1 MNGLSMVFNLLAYL
15 AAAVFVLGFLNK
27 VILYFKTPS
36 PLVIPTTPAPTSTMG
51 VVLRMIPEVLFFRSL
66 LKGGTTEKILWVGGW
81 LFHVSFL
88 LIVLR
93 HLRFFTYP
101 VPDVV
106 MSLQQLGIWA
116 GLVFPIALL
125 ILIVRRFTND
135 RLAVISLFQDYF
147 ILVLIAAIGLT
158 GLLLK
163 FYLRTNLV
171 DIKAFILGL
180 LTFSPTQLPDS
191 PLFLIHFILVLILL
205 VYFPFSKLMHAW
217 GILVSPTRTQV
228 DNPREVRT
236 VAPWA
241 DIEER

>member
-1 MNGLSMVFNLLAYL
+1 MGGLSSVFNLLAYI
-15 AAAVFVLGFLNK
+15 AAAVFVVGFLNK

-36 PLVIPTTPAPTSTMG
+36 PLVIPTTPAPTTTVG
-51 VVLRMIPEVLFFRSL
+51 VILRLIPEVLFFRSL
-66 LKGGTTEKILWVGGW
+66 LKGGTAEKILWVGGW
-81 LFHVSFL
+81 LFHASFL

-101 VPDVV
+101 VPGFI
-106 MSLQQLGIWA
+106 MSFQEIGIWA
-116 GLVFPIALL
+116 GLLFPIALL
-125 ILIVRRFTND
+125 ILIIRRFTND

-147 ILVLIAAIGLT
+147 VLVLIISIGLT

-163 FYLRTNLV
+163 YFMRTNLV
-171 DIKAFILGL
+171 DVKAFILGL
-180 LTFSPTQLPDS
+180 LTFSPTHLPDS
-191 PLFLIHFILVLILL
+191 PLFLIHFSLVLILL

-217 GILVSPTRTQV
+217 GILVSPTRAQL

-241 DIEER
+241 Q

>member
-1 MNGLSMVFNLLAYL
+1 MGGLSSVFNLLAYI
-15 AAAVFVLGFLNK
+15 AAAVFVVGFLNK

-36 PLVIPTTPAPTSTMG
+36 PLVIPTTPAPTTTVG
-51 VVLRMIPEVLFFRSL
+51 VIMRLIPEVLFFRSL

-101 VPDVV
+101 VPECI
-106 MSLQQLGIWA
+106 MWFQEIGIWA
-116 GLVFPIALL
+116 GIVFPIALL
-125 ILIVRRFTND
+125 ILIVRRFTNE

-147 ILVLIAAIGLT
+147 VLVLIISIGLT

-163 FYLRTNLV
+163 YFMRANLV
-171 DIKAFILGL
+171 DVKAFILGL
-180 LTFSPTQLPDS
+180 LTFSPVQLPDS
-191 PLFLIHFILVLILL
+191 PLFLIHFSLVLILL

-217 GILVSPTRTQV
+217 GILVSPTRAQL

-241 DIEER
+241 Q

>member
-1 MNGLSMVFNLLAYL
+1 MNGLSNVFTLLAYI

-27 VILYFKTPS
+27 VVLYFKTPS
-36 PLVIPTTPAPTSTMG
+36 PLVIPTTPAPTTAMG
-51 VVLRMIPEVLFFRSL
+51 VVLRLIPEVLFFRSL
-66 LKGGTTEKILWVGGW
+66 LKGGVAEKILWVGGW
-81 LFHVSFL
+81 FFHVSFL

-101 VPDVV
+101 VPSCI
-106 MSLQQLGIWA
+106 MSMQQLGIWA

-147 ILVLIAAIGLT
+147 ILILIMAIGLT

-163 FYLRTNLV
+163 YYVRTNLV
-171 DIKAFILGL
+171 DVKAFILGL
-180 LTFSPTQLPDS
+180 LTFSPAQLPDS
-191 PLFLIHFILVLILL
+191 PLFLIHFSLVLILL

-217 GILVSPTRTQV
+217 GILVSPTRAQI

-241 DIEER
+241 Q

>member
-1 MNGLSMVFNLLAYL
+1 MNGLSTVFNLLAYI

-27 VILYFKTPS
+27 VIQYFKTPS

-51 VVLRMIPEVLFFRSL
+51 VVLRLIPEVLFFRSL
-66 LKGGTTEKILWVGGW
+66 LKGGTAEKILWLGGW
-81 LFHVSFL
+81 VFHVSFL

-101 VPDVV
+101 VNECI
-106 MSLQQLGIWA
+106 MFFQEIGIYA

-135 RLAVISLFQDYF
+135 RLAAISLFQDYF
-147 ILVLIAAIGLT
+147 ILVLIVSIGLT

-163 FYLRTNLV
+163 YYLRTNLV
-171 DIKAFILGL
+171 DVKAFIMGL

-191 PLFLIHFILVLILL
+191 PIFLIHFILVLTLL
-205 VYFPFSKLMHAW
+205 IYFPFSKLMHAW
-217 GILVSPTRTQV
+217 GILVSPTRAQV

-241 DIEER
+241 K